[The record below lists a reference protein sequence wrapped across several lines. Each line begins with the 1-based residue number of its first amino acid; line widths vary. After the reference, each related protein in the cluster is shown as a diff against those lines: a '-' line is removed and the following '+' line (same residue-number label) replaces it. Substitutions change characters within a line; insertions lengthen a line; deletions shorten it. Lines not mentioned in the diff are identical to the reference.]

1 MSIINNSSQAFY
13 QRSLGQMSA
22 LRESLETLQTQI
34 ATGQQLTRASQ
45 DPAGAARLR
54 AISRSETLRDIEED
68 NAVKL
73 AQDLT
78 SAATE
83 LEGISEIISRAREL
97 ASQAGNDTNGA
108 SAREAIAA
116 ELEQLSEELFT
127 RANGLTLTD
136 EPLFAGTAGAPAY
149 TRAADGA
156 VTYAGNTDQGAV
168 PVAPGTAIERGVT
181 GPQVFEFDVNGTP
194 TTTFALLSGLA
205 SALRGGAADPGA
217 VARNA
222 ISGFDAALDAST
234 RNQTVVG
241 TRLAWVEVVQQNQFE
256 RSISTAEE
264 RSRVGDTDVGE
275 AIARLQKTLTALEAT
290 QTTFTRV
297 SSLTL
302 FNAL

>member
-1 MSIINNSSQAFY
+1 MSIINNSTSAFY
-13 QRSLGQMSA
+13 QRSLGQMTA
-22 LRESLETLQTQI
+22 LRGSIETLQTQI

-45 DPAGAARLR
+45 DPAAAARLR
-54 AISRSETLRDIEED
+54 AITRSEGLREIEEE
-68 NAVKL
+68 NAIKL
-73 AQDLT
+73 SQDLT

-97 ASQAGNDTNGA
+97 AAQAGSDTNGP

-136 EPLFAGTAGAPAY
+136 EPLFSGTAGAPAY
-149 TRAADGA
+149 IRAADGT
-156 VTYAGNTDQGAV
+156 VTYNGNNDQGAV
-168 PVAPGTAIERGVT
+168 PVAPGTEIERGVT
-181 GPQVFEFDVNGTP
+181 GPQVFEFDVGGTP
-194 TTTFALLSGLA
+194 TNTFALLSGLA
-205 SALRGGAADPGA
+205 SALRGGAPDPGA
-217 VARNA
+217 AARDA
-222 ISGFDAALDAST
+222 LTGLDAALDAST
-234 RNQTVVG
+234 RNQTVIG

-256 RSISTAEE
+256 RSIATAEE
-264 RSRVGDTDVGE
+264 RSEIGDTDVGDT
-275 AIARLQKTLTALEAT
+275 IARLQQTLTALEAT

>member
-13 QRSLGQMSA
+13 QRSLGQMTA
-22 LRESLETLQTQI
+22 LRDSVETLQTQI
-34 ATGQQLTRASQ
+34 ATGQQLQRASQ
-45 DPAGAARLR
+45 DPAAAARLR
-54 AISRSETLRDIEED
+54 AITRSEGLREIEED
-68 NAVKL
+68 NAAKL
-73 AQDLT
+73 SQDLT

-97 ASQAGNDTNGA
+97 ASQAGSDTNGT

-149 TRAADGA
+149 LRAANGT
-156 VTYAGNTDQGAV
+156 VTYNGNTDQGAV
-168 PVAPGTAIERGVT
+168 PVAPGTEIERGVN
-181 GPQVFEFDVNGTP
+181 GPQVFEFDVDGTP
-194 TTTFALLSGLA
+194 NNTFAILSGLA

-217 VARNA
+217 VARDA
-222 ISGFDAALDAST
+222 LSGLDAALDAST
-234 RNQTVVG
+234 RNQTVIG

-256 RSISTAEE
+256 RSIATAEE
-264 RSRVGDTDVGE
+264 RSRVGDTDIGD
-275 AIARLQKTLTALEAT
+275 AIARLQQTLTALEAT

>member
-1 MSIINNSSQAFY
+1 MSIINNSTSAFY
-13 QRSLGQMSA
+13 QRSLGQMTA
-22 LRESLETLQTQI
+22 LRDSIETLQTQI
-34 ATGQQLTRASQ
+34 ATGQRLDRASQ
-45 DPAGAARLR
+45 DPAAAARLR
-54 AISRSETLRDIEED
+54 AIARSEGLREIEEE
-68 NAVKL
+68 NAIKL
-73 AQDLT
+73 SQDLT

-97 ASQAGNDTNGA
+97 ASQAGSDTNGP

-127 RANGLTLTD
+127 RANGLTLTG

-149 TRAADGA
+149 TRAADGT
-156 VTYAGNTDQGAV
+156 VTYNGNGDQGAV
-168 PVAPGTAIERGVT
+168 PVAPGTEIERGVT
-181 GPQVFEFDVNGTP
+181 GPHVFEFDVGGTP
-194 TTTFALLSGLA
+194 TDTFALLSGLA

-217 VARNA
+217 VARDA
-222 ISGFDAALDAST
+222 LTGLDAALDAST
-234 RNQTVVG
+234 RNQTVIG

-256 RSISTAEE
+256 RSIATAEE
-264 RSRVGDTDVGE
+264 RSEIGDTDVGDT
-275 AIARLQKTLTALEAT
+275 IARLQQTLTALEAT